1 MFHKLICTAAAL
13 AALTLAVPAANASTI
28 TAGTWYTFGFDGPG
42 GALYNCPAC
51 TIGSN
56 APDGAPIVFA
66 SDAPWTITTTSSSQQ
81 LIVLDGFL
89 STDQFQIFDNLVD
102 LGPTSAAI
110 PGADCG
116 SDISCAY
123 SDASFSRGIYA
134 LNPGAHSFTGTQI
147 AGAGGAGF
155 FMVTE
160 ASATPAPEPA
170 TLALFG
176 AGLFGAGFL
185 TRRRKAS

>member
-1 MFHKLICTAAAL
+1 M
-13 AALTLAVPAANASTI
+13 
-28 TAGTWYTFGFDGPG
+28 
-42 GALYNCPAC
+42 
-51 TIGSN
+51 
-56 APDGAPIVFA
+56 
-66 SDAPWTITTTSSSQQ
+66 
-81 LIVLDGFL
+81 
-89 STDQFQIFDNLVD
+89 
-102 LGPTSAAI
+102 
-110 PGADCG
+110 
-116 SDISCAY
+116 
-123 SDASFSRGIYA
+123 ASFSRGIYA

-160 ASATPAPEPA
+160 ASATPATPNRQ